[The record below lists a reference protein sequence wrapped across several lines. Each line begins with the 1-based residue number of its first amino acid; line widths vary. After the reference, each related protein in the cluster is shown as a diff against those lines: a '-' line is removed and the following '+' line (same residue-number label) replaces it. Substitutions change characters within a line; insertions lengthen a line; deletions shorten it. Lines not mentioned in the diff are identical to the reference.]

1 MNAQFDMNDVEPQR
15 ASELIPD
22 GTFAKVVMHVRPG
35 GADGSSPLDQGLL
48 KPSNTP
54 GSDVLMLDCEF
65 TIAEGIHARRK
76 FRQGFTVMGGKPDE
90 KGQSMGWNISK
101 RVFRAMIDSA
111 LGLDP
116 ADMSEET
123 KNKRRID
130 GLSQLSGI
138 GFVAKIGVEPSR
150 DPKYPD
156 RNVLD
161 RPILPDEKEWKMVME
176 GQNVPPSPS
185 RHRAAAPAQTP
196 QAAQQPAWSQPQAQ
210 TPAAATKPATAPAWQ
225 QGTAST
231 AQAAPQ
237 PKTEGPSWLN
247 G

>member
-1 MNAQFDMNDVEPQR
+1 MNATFDMNDVEPQR

-35 GADGSSPLDQGLL
+35 GADGASSIDQGLL
-48 KPSNTP
+48 KPSSTP

-65 TIAEGIHARRK
+65 TIAEGTHARRK
-76 FRQGFTVMGGKPDE
+76 FRQSFTVMGGKPDD

-116 ADMSEET
+116 ADMSEDA
-123 KNKRRID
+123 KNKRRLD
-130 GLSQLSGI
+130 GLSQLNGI

-150 DPKYPD
+150 DPKYSD

-176 GQNVPPSPS
+176 GQTVPPSPS

-196 QAAQQPAWSQPQAQ
+196 QAASKPAWAQPQVQ
-210 TPAAATKPATAPAWQ
+210 TPAAAPVQASGAPAWQ
-225 QGTAST
+225 QNAAPAS
-231 AQAAPQ
+231 QPQ
-237 PKTEGPSWLN
+237 PKAEGPSWLN

>member
-1 MNAQFDMNDVEPQR
+1 MNAAFDMNDVEPQR
-15 ASELIPD
+15 ASELISD

-35 GADGSSPLDQGLL
+35 GADGASPIDQALL
-48 KPSNTP
+48 KPSSTP

-65 TIAEGIHARRK
+65 TIAEGAHARRK
-76 FRQGFTVMGGKPDE
+76 FRQSFTVMGGKPDD

-116 ADMSEET
+116 ADMSDDA
-123 KNKRRID
+123 KNKRRLE

-138 GFVAKIGVEPSR
+138 GFVAKIGIEPSR
-150 DPKYPD
+150 DPKYGD

-176 GQNVPPSPS
+176 GKDVPPSPS
-185 RHRAAAPAQTP
+185 RHRAAAPAQPP
-196 QAAQQPAWSQPQAQ
+196 QAATKPAWAQPQAQ
-210 TPAAATKPATAPAWQ
+210 TPAAAPAHASAPAWQ
-225 QGTAST
+225 QNTAP
-231 AQAAPQ
+231 AAAVPQQ
-237 PKTEGPSWLN
+237 PKAEGPSWLN